1 VTDVRI
7 DHVIYAT
14 RDLDRAAAMVEGQLG
29 LSAVAGGRHEG
40 VGTHNMIVPLGNGYL
55 ELLAVCDEEE
65 AARSAVGSALKARI
79 EELGDGL
86 MGWAVA
92 VDDVQS
98 EAERLGTWVTPIS
111 REGLTAQLT
120 GFLESL
126 REPFLPFFIARD
138 PEVPDPGHGADST
151 AGGITWIEVV
161 GDPARLTRWLRGAE
175 LPVRITEGA
184 PAVVAVGVGDRELRT
199 R

>member
-1 VTDVRI
+1 MRI

-14 RDLDRAAAMVEGQLG
+14 RDLDVAAAMVEAQLG
-29 LSAVAGGRHEG
+29 LTAVAGGRHEG
-40 VGTHNMIVPLGNGYL
+40 VGTHNRIVPLGNGYL

-79 EELGDGL
+79 DQLGDGL

-92 VDDVQS
+92 VDDVRP
-98 EAERLGTWVTPIS
+98 EATRLDTWVTPVV

-126 REPFLPFFIARD
+126 REPCLPFFITRD
-138 PEVPDPGHGADST
+138 AEVPDPGRGAEAG
-151 AGGITWIEVV
+151 AGGITWIEVT
-161 GDPARLTRWLRGAE
+161 GDARRLAHWLRGAE

-199 R
+199 GRG